1 MKQHFVNTYNQ
12 IELTQNQSKLV
23 EYALE
28 ELLNSDDFSNLPE
41 QTHTDM
47 KILLNKFFDLTKS
60 FN

>member
-1 MKQHFVNTYNQ
+1 MEFTKS
-12 IELTQNQSKLV
+12 QSQLI

-28 ELLNSDDFSNLPE
+28 HLLNDDDFNNLPQ

-60 FN
+60 FS

>member
-1 MKQHFVNTYNQ
+1 MHFTKS
-12 IELTQNQSKLV
+12 QSQLI

-28 ELLNSDDFSNLPE
+28 ELLNSDDFSNLPT
-41 QTHTDM
+41 QAHSDM

>member
-1 MKQHFVNTYNQ
+1 MNFTRS
-12 IELTQNQSKLV
+12 QSQLI

-28 ELLNSDDFSNLPE
+28 HLLNDDDFDNLP
-41 QTHTDM
+41 QQAHTDM

>member
-1 MKQHFVNTYNQ
+1 MKFTKS
-12 IELTQNQSKLV
+12 QSQLI

-28 ELLNSDDFSNLPE
+28 NLLNDDDFKNLP
-41 QTHTDM
+41 QQAHIDM